1 MGSVPQN
8 ILTSIEAEIEAS
20 SGITGVSSADDSS
33 APESGNEVMDEEA
46 PSEDELNE
54 ADDSRGAAAKGV
66 DDNGSTEAVALEK
79 AEIIDL
85 DDPEQVEKLEIYIE
99 ATVGA
104 SEMLAEKKAIEEGG
118 PRRGR
123 RNAGDESKSSENFI
137 TDLVTNLDDT
147 VDVIDEQE
155 KLGVKSSDLL
165 KDTLENAENA
175 PITNDN
181 MQKVKDAGVE
191 DTTALQSLI
200 SVLQIPTK
208 RLHLLTML

>member
-1 MGSVPQN
+1 
-8 ILTSIEAEIEAS
+8 
-20 SGITGVSSADDSS
+20 
-33 APESGNEVMDEEA
+33 
-46 PSEDELNE
+46 
-54 ADDSRGAAAKGV
+54 
-66 DDNGSTEAVALEK
+66 
-79 AEIIDL
+79 
-85 DDPEQVEKLEIYIE
+85 
-99 ATVGA
+99 
-104 SEMLAEKKAIEEGG
+104 MLAEKKAIEEGG

-200 SVLQIPTK
+200 SSPANSDEAASFIDDALNADPEEGSSTAVTK
-208 RLHLLTML
+208 LGAVARSASVADKMMEAKVEGVDPDTIIDSAVAVADLEIQAEKQQAELISSGPEIDPALISL